1 MLAAQSSCCYDCFEM
16 CFALP
21 LRVVSTSKKQ
31 ATMEDG
37 RKVNLSMVGSAKK
50 GDWLLVQSNL
60 AVDKLTK
67 TEAAA
72 MRSAIKEVSD
82 EIQLS

>member
-1 MLAAQSSCCYDCFEM
+1 M

-21 LRVVSTSKKQ
+21 LRVISTSQKQ

-37 RKVNLSMVGSAKK
+37 RKVNLSMVRSVKK

-60 AVDKLTK
+60 AVDKLTQK
-67 TEAAA
+67 EARA
-72 MRSAIKEVSD
+72 MRLAIKEVSD
-82 EIQLS
+82 EVKFP

>member
-1 MLAAQSSCCYDCFEM
+1 M

-21 LRVVSTSKKQ
+21 LRVRSATGKQ

-37 RKVNLSMVGSAKK
+37 RNVTLAMVGPAHQ

-60 AVDKLTK
+60 AVDTLTQS
-67 TEAAA
+67 EARA
-72 MRSAIKEVSD
+72 MRSAIKEVSH
-82 EIQLS
+82 ELQSRN

>member
-1 MLAAQSSCCYDCFEM
+1 M

-21 LRVVSTSKKQ
+21 LLVISAKDKR

-37 RKVNLSMVGSAKK
+37 RKVSLSMVGSAKR

-60 AVDKLTK
+60 AVEKLSHS
-67 TEAAA
+67 EARA

-82 EIQLS
+82 ELRDA

>member
-1 MLAAQSSCCYDCFEM
+1 M

-21 LRVVSTSKKQ
+21 LRVTSASKKH
-31 ATMEDG
+31 ATMEDR
-37 RKVNLSMVGSAKK
+37 RKVNLSMVGSVKN

-67 TEAAA
+67 SEAVA
-72 MRSAIKEVSD
+72 MRSAIKEASI
-82 EIQLS
+82 ELSKRR

>member
-1 MLAAQSSCCYDCFEM
+1 M

-21 LRVVSTSKKQ
+21 LRVRSVTRQQ

-37 RKVNLSMVGSAKK
+37 RKVTLAMVGPAQP

-60 AVDKLTK
+60 AVDTLTQS
-67 TEAAA
+67 EARA
-72 MRSAIKEVSD
+72 MCSAIKEVSR
-82 EIQLS
+82 EPQSWN

>member
-1 MLAAQSSCCYDCFEM
+1 M

-21 LRVVSTSKKQ
+21 LQVKSAVEKT

-37 RKVNLSMVGSAKK
+37 RKVSLSMIGSVKK
-50 GDWLLVQSNL
+50 GDWLIVQSNL

-67 TEAAA
+67 KEALS

-82 EIQLS
+82 ELQLS

>member
-1 MLAAQSSCCYDCFEM
+1 M

-21 LRVVSTSKKQ
+21 LRVISNSQKQ
-31 ATMEDG
+31 AKMEGG
-37 RKVNLSMVGSAKK
+37 RKVSLSMVGSVKK

-60 AVDKLTK
+60 AVDKLTQK
-67 TEAAA
+67 EARA

-82 EIQLS
+82 EVKLS